1 MALPT
6 KKRPK
11 GERKKRAIS
20 YALKKINLISCSKC
34 KKPIL
39 PYHICS
45 FCGSYAGKEVLK
57 LKFKKSKKGKK
68 TKDNQTKKEK

>member
-11 GERKKRAIS
+11 GEKRKRAIS
-20 YALKKINLISCSKC
+20 YALKKINLIPCPKC

-39 PYHICS
+39 PYHVCN
-45 FCGSYAGKEVLK
+45 FCGTYAGKEVLK
-57 LKFKKSKKGKK
+57 LKFKKGKKGKK
-68 TKDNQTKKEK
+68 AKEEKK